1 MVVDLEGSECN
12 SEIFSEDGEFVSL
25 KNLRLPEMLF
35 SEATVSTIFDSTC
48 PLLVNLAVCLLLK
61 CSSWGGVPL
70 SEKNLGWM
78 LGVSTIVAY
87 KVYYDEPV
95 TGLFECFGSIM
106 GLSIDEIALM
116 ERWFLQKLN
125 YEVVVSTKQF
135 QTILFQ
141 LIAQ

>member
-106 GLSIDEIALM
+106 GLSID
-116 ERWFLQKLN
+116 
-125 YEVVVSTKQF
+125 
-135 QTILFQ
+135 
-141 LIAQ
+141 

>member
-1 MVVDLEGSECN
+1 MVVDLEGSQCS
-12 SEIFSEDGEFVSL
+12 SEVFSEDGEFVSL
-25 KNLRLPEMLF
+25 GNLRLPEMLF

-78 LGVSTIVAY
+78 LGVATIVAY

-95 TGLFECFGSIM
+95 KGLFECFGSIM
-106 GLSIDEIALM
+106 GLAIEEVALM
-116 ERWFLQKLN
+116 ERWFLQKLS

-141 LIAQ
+141 LVAQ